1 MNPIDV
7 VIDSADAVAL
17 FKELAASELPVD
29 LTIAGVCDTPD
40 DDMVVEFHVNHQ
52 EDHVPQMRLHLHSDG
67 TWTAQF
73 KLVPEDTP

>member
-7 VIDSADAVAL
+7 VIDNADATAL

-29 LTIAGVCDTPD
+29 LTIAEVWDTPG

-52 EDHVPQMRLHLHSDG
+52 EDHVPQMRLHLRSDG

-73 KLVPEDTP
+73 KLVPEDAP

>member
-17 FKELAASELPVD
+17 FKELGSSSLPVD
-29 LTIAGVCDTPD
+29 LTIAEVWHALGDG
-40 DDMVVEFHVNHQ
+40 MVVEFHVNHQ
-52 EDHVPQMRLHLHSDG
+52 EDHVPQMRLHVRSDG